1 MQIQYPMNFLIVG
14 LGNIGPQYLFT
25 RHNIGFMAVDYLAKQ
40 KDINF
45 KTDRLASVASYKAKG
60 HTIYLIKPTTF
71 MNLSGKAV
79 NHWLN
84 FFKIEKE
91 NMLVLVD
98 DLALP
103 FETLRLKPKGSSG
116 GHNGL
121 KSIEEVLSSSEY
133 PRLRMGIGSDFPKG
147 RQADYVLSN
156 FSETEFETIPFI
168 LDKTSEIIESFCFE
182 GLTQTMNKYNQ

>member
-1 MQIQYPMNFLIVG
+1 MNFLIVG

-45 KTDRLASVASYKAKG
+45 KTDRLASVASYKEKG

-84 FFKIEKE
+84 FYKIEKE

-121 KSIEEVLSSSEY
+121 KSIEEVLSGSEY
-133 PRLRMGIGSDFPKG
+133 PRLRMGIGDNFPKG
-147 RQADYVLSN
+147 RQVDYVLGR
-156 FSETEFETIPFI
+156 FTQQE
-168 LDKTSEIIESFCFE
+168 LDVLPEIMDKAISMALGFCTV
-182 GLTQTMNKYNQ
+182 GIVHTMTQFND